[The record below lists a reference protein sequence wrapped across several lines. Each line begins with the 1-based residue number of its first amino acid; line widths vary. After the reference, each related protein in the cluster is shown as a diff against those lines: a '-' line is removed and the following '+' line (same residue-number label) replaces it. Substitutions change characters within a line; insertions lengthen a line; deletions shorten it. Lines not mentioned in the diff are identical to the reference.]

1 MPDFDKKARE
11 EDTMLTIAQIRD
23 YAIGRSTF
31 GGYKSDDV
39 DVFREEVLE
48 TCEKLFKDNQ
58 ELIQKLQVLAAKI
71 EEYRSESDEIRE
83 IMVTAKKTAKEVLDQ
98 ANAEA
103 EKIKGDAQAQV
114 QEIMKEATVQADS
127 IIGDTNRQIEREKE
141 QLANLRQE
149 VSGFKA
155 RLISIYREHI
165 ELISSLPDE
174 EAPKEAAGEENPS
187 PEMPVEEAHEADP
200 HDPDEM
206 KNASY

>member
-1 MPDFDKKARE
+1 
-11 EDTMLTIAQIRD
+11 MLTIAQIRD

-83 IMVTAKKTAKEVLDQ
+83 IMVSAKKTAKEVVDQ

-103 EKIKGDAQAQV
+103 EKITGEAQAQV
-114 QEIMKEATVQADS
+114 QEIMKQASVQADA

-174 EAPKEAAGEENPS
+174 EAPQTEAQDQSDAQEETPAQ
-187 PEMPVEEAHEADP
+187 EEAPKADP
-200 HDPDEM
+200 HDPDGM
-206 KNASY
+206 KNESY

>member
-1 MPDFDKKARE
+1 
-11 EDTMLTIAQIRD
+11 MLTIAQIRD

-83 IMVTAKKTAKEVLDQ
+83 IMVSAKKTAKEVVDQ

-103 EKIKGDAQAQV
+103 EKITGEAQAQV
-114 QEIMKEATVQADS
+114 QEIMKQASVQADA

-174 EAPKEAAGEENPS
+174 EAPQTEAQGQPDDQEETPAQ
-187 PEMPVEEAHEADP
+187 EEAPKADP
-200 HDPDEM
+200 HDPDGM
-206 KNASY
+206 KNESY

>member
-1 MPDFDKKARE
+1 
-11 EDTMLTIAQIRD
+11 MLTIAQIRD

-83 IMVTAKKTAKEVLDQ
+83 IMVSAKKTAKEVVDQ

-114 QEIMKEATVQADS
+114 QEIMQGAAVQADN

-141 QLANLRQE
+141 QLATLRQE

-174 EAPKEAAGEENPS
+174 EAPKEADGEETPS
-187 PEMPVEEAHEADP
+187 PETPVEEPASEADL
-200 HDPDEM
+200 HDPDGM

>member
-1 MPDFDKKARE
+1 MPDFDQKARE

-39 DVFREEVLE
+39 DVFREEGLE

-83 IMVTAKKTAKEVLDQ
+83 IMVSAKKTAKEVLDQ
-98 ANAEA
+98 AN
-103 EKIKGDAQAQV
+103 AQAQV
-114 QEIMKEATVQADS
+114 QEIMKEATVQADA

-174 EAPKEAAGEENPS
+174 EAPKEEAGEAEPDTQAQA
-187 PEMPVEEAHEADP
+187 PEEKSGCEADL
-200 HDPDEM
+200 HDPDGM
-206 KNASY
+206 KNESY